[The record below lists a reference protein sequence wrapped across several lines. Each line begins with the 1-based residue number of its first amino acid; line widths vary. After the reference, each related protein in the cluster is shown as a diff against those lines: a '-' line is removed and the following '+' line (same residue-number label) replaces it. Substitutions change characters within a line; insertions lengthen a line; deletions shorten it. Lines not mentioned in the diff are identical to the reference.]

1 MVEGVNCFLYVASEF
16 FLYLLAYK
24 VILNAKI
31 ERSIVKWGLIVLGIG
46 IVRVIVYVTIGENA
60 CRQLA
65 MLTMIGIPIF
75 LLNRDRRG
83 QYLIIYPFIV
93 VASSLVGV
101 SMSYMKKSICTRTR
115 QIRMQKR
122 KRMLS
127 EILD

>member
-1 MVEGVNCFLYVASEF
+1 
-16 FLYLLAYK
+16 
-24 VILNAKI
+24 
-31 ERSIVKWGLIVLGIG
+31 
-46 IVRVIVYVTIGENA
+46 
-60 CRQLA
+60 

-83 QYLIIYPFIV
+83 QYLIIYPFVV

-101 SMSYMKKSICTRTR
+101 SMSYMQKSICTRTR
-115 QIRMQKR
+115 QIWMQKR